1 MATAMTC
8 IVGLEHDGGVIIGGD
23 AAAIEDL
30 RLTIRTD
37 PKVFTV
43 DDYLIGFCDSFRM
56 GQLLQYRL
64 SVPKQKAHTTNF
76 AHMATT
82 FTDAV
87 RKTFHQ
93 GGFARTDDGGEVGG
107 VFLVAYRATL
117 YCVDEDHHIGHAALG
132 YEAIGVGAEYAL
144 GSMYTTRHQTDARA
158 RVQTALEA
166 AALHSAGVCPP
177 FTILNQPTTPEEIW

>member
-1 MATAMTC
+1 MTC

-37 PKVFTV
+37 PKVFTNG
-43 DDYLIGFCDSFRM
+43 DYLIGFCDSYRM

-64 SVPKQKAHTTNF
+64 NVPKQKADTTTF

-82 FTDAV
+82 FIDAV

-93 GGFARTDDGGEVGG
+93 GGYARTSDGEEVGG
-107 VFLVAYRATL
+107 VFLCAYAGRL
-117 YCVDEDHHIGHAALG
+117 FCIDEDHHIGTSALG
-132 YEAIGVGAEYAL
+132 YEAIGCGADYAL
-144 GSMYTTRHQTDARA
+144 GSLYTTRTNPDARA

-166 AALHSAGVCPP
+166 AALHSAGVCAP
-177 FTILNQPTTPEEIW
+177 FTILNQPTSSEEIW